1 MIVLLRS
8 RPLAV
13 LSAAALALSC
23 FGALA
28 LTTTAQAAPASDLM
42 FSVYIE
48 GSGNNKAIELYNP
61 TTAAVDMSSYK
72 ISLYVNGNTTTQATL
87 FPDATIAPGGYYVI
101 TNSQATETDLIAK
114 SDRTSGVA
122 SFNGNDVLTLTKDS
136 VVVDSIGQLGT
147 DPAPNGGGDIS
158 TLNMTLTKKGCTVDT
173 DPSDAY
179 DPSVDFEA
187 SDQDDFST
195 LGTLDCEAVEP
206 TDPPPL
212 TRLPPAK
219 SR

>member
-28 LTTTAQAAPASDLM
+28 LTTTAPAAPASDLM

-147 DPAPNGGGDIS
+147 DPGTEWGGRRYLHPQHDLDEERLHGRHRPERCLRPIGRLRGKRPGRLLDARDAG
-158 TLNMTLTKKGCTVDT
+158 LRGCGADGS
-173 DPSDAY
+173 PHH
-179 DPSVDFEA
+179 
-187 SDQDDFST
+187 
-195 LGTLDCEAVEP
+195 
-206 TDPPPL
+206 
-212 TRLPPAK
+212 
-219 SR
+219 